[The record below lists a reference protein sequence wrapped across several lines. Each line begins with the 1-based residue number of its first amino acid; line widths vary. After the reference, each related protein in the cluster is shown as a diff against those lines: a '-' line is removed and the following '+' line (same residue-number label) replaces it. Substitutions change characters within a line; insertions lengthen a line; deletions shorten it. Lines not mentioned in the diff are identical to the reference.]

1 MKRVVSAALLSA
13 FLTGSAL
20 AADTVV
26 NHDQAPVPAATSSFV
41 WTGGFVGLN
50 AGYAWGKS
58 RYSNEYR
65 DLINYDP
72 DGWLGGLYAGYNHQF
87 DNRLVLGIDA
97 DVNITRIKSS
107 ATPYTADVLRD
118 DLVANSK
125 IKHSGAIRG
134 RVGYAADRFMPYIAG
149 GVSFARYRFDAYE
162 IGSGF
167 EIFRETKT
175 LTGWN
180 VGAGV
185 EYAATD
191 NLILRAEYRY
201 SDFGRKT
208 FTQPDI
214 LVERARIDLKT
225 HDVRFG
231 IAYKF

>member
-1 MKRVVSAALLSA
+1 M
-13 FLTGSAL
+13 
-20 AADTVV
+20 
-26 NHDQAPVPAATSSFV
+26 
-41 WTGGFVGLN
+41 
-50 AGYAWGKS
+50 
-58 RYSNEYR
+58 
-65 DLINYDP
+65 
-72 DGWLGGLYAGYNHQF
+72 
-87 DNRLVLGIDA
+87 LGIDA